1 MIHGS
6 GVKPRTLVRNAFR
19 NDSMLPMTMSTLTPI
34 AHNSFYMLPIV
45 KALCGRVASDSDS
58 AEAKTKTKT
67 KAKAE
72 ADIGTDAHLLITEKE
87 LIYPVLDKYDVYSPA
102 LVLAAYKHMFNTDNV
117 QLSDHRAAIIEYEMN
132 IWKDLQKAHKRSN
145 PTLTKL

>member
-1 MIHGS
+1 
-6 GVKPRTLVRNAFR
+6 
-19 NDSMLPMTMSTLTPI
+19 MTTLTPI

-58 AEAKTKTKT
+58 DSAE
-67 KAKAE
+67 AE

-145 PTLTKL
+145 PNPTPTLTKL